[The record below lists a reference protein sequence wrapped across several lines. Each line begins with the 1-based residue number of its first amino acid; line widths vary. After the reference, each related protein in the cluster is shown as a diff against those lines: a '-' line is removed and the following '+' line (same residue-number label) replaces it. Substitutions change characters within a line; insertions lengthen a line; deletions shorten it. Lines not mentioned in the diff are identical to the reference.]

1 MIGGRTRKALR
12 QQLRKKKIIKCIK
25 ERLLR
30 IRTRKV
36 PSLLGFEPE

>member
-1 MIGGRTRKALR
+1 MIRGRKRVRENSQSAAPTAE
-12 QQLRKKKIIKCIK
+12 K